1 MTIRI
6 QKILYELISKNIKT
20 HAVYS
25 CKPANLKLPYI
36 LIQNIEIETLP
47 YSEELCRYE
56 NINATITIYDKEYS
70 NKNSLDILTKI
81 STLIGG
87 LSKNYENI
95 KNVST
100 TLKSCC
106 TEKNFTTEVKINFT
120 YLN

>member
-1 MTIRI
+1 MTIKI
-6 QKILYELISKNIKT
+6 QKILYDLISQNVRT
-20 HAVYS
+20 YTVYS

-36 LIQNIEIETLP
+36 VIQNIEIETLP
-47 YSEELCRYE
+47 YSEELYRYE
-56 NINATITIYDKEYS
+56 NVDATIKVYDNEYS

-81 STLIGG
+81 STLIGS

-95 KNVST
+95 KNVFT

-106 TEKNFTTEVKINFT
+106 TEKGFTAEVKINFT